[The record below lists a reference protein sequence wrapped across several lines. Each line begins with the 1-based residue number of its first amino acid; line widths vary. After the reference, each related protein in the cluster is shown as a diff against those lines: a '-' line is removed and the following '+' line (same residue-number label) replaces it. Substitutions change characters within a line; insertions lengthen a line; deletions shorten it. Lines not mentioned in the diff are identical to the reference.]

1 MENIEQ
7 GKSIEKFTKLG
18 IKAELADAIKEAKFT
33 EPSEIQEKSIPKI
46 LEGKDV
52 IGEAATGS
60 GKTLAYSSGI
70 VQNLERTG
78 KTQALVL
85 VPTRELAEQ
94 VCQTLVKFT
103 KYKRLSVTPVYGGVG
118 MGGQIDKLTFADV
131 VVGTPGRILD
141 HLGRGT
147 LRLDKIKILVLD
159 EADRM
164 LDMGFIRDIEKIV
177 RMCNSERQTLLFSA
191 TVSGEIANIAKRYM
205 KNPETVSVKN
215 TIDPSKLTQV
225 YYDLPDN
232 QKFSLLVHLLK
243 NEKAGLV
250 MVFCATKH
258 MADTVSKNL
267 RKNDIDAA
275 AIHGGLSQYK
285 RNSVLKDFHSGRCGV
300 MVCTDIAARGLD
312 IPGVSHVYNFDLP
325 REKENYIHRIGRT
338 ARAGKDGKAISI
350 LGSKDYE
357 NFSRIQGRLADVK
370 LEETPE
376 FEIVSLVKERSS
388 DDGGFRR
395 GGRDSRGRGFGG
407 RGRSDDRP
415 RRRETADGHED
426 RRGFGRANSRP
437 FQRRSRY

>member
-1 MENIEQ
+1 MENIE
-7 GKSIEKFTKLG
+7 KFTNLG

-46 LEGKDV
+46 LQGKDI

-60 GKTLAYSSGI
+60 GKTLAYSSAI

-78 KTQALVL
+78 KTQSLVL

-94 VCQTLVKFT
+94 VCQSLVKFT
-103 KYKRLSVTPVYGGVG
+103 KYKKLSVTPVYGGVG
-118 MGGQIDKLTFADV
+118 MGAQIDKLTFADV

-164 LDMGFIRDIEKIV
+164 LDMGFIRDIEKII
-177 RMCNSERQTLLFSA
+177 RMCNGERQTLLFSA
-191 TVSGEIANIAKRYM
+191 TVSGEIATIAKRYM
-205 KNPETVSVKN
+205 KNPEIVSVKN
-215 TIDPSKLTQV
+215 TVDPSKLTQV
-225 YYDLPDN
+225 YYDIPDN
-232 QKFSLLVHLLK
+232 QKFSLLLHLLK
-243 NEKAGLV
+243 NEKANLV
-250 MVFCATKH
+250 MVFCGTKH
-258 MADTVSKNL
+258 MADSVAKNL
-267 RKNDIDAA
+267 RKNGIDAS

-285 RNSVLKDFHSGRCGV
+285 RNSVLKDFNSGRCAV

-376 FEIVSLVKERSS
+376 FELIALSKERYS
-388 DDGGFRR
+388 DDNDSRR
-395 GGRDSRGRGFGG
+395 GGRDSGRRSFG

-426 RRGFGRANSRP
+426 RRSFGRGRP
-437 FQRRSRY
+437 FQRRERY